1 MKKISKLLKTSAPI
15 NVKDIS
21 DDLFKAKYR
30 DKVRHG
36 KTQRDHATG
45 AWKNRLDNRIRRA
58 QEQTSTKR

>member
-36 KTQRDHATG
+36 KTMRDHATG
-45 AWKNRLDNRIRRA
+45 AWKNRLDNRVRRA
-58 QEQTSTKR
+58 QEQPSTKR